1 MEKNVDSYMET
12 TMQGLGLRAVLG
24 GSLGLVSLLSKKGY
38 LELIMGRL
46 PKSKGSFKQG
56 LGVEGLG
63 VISHGY
69 MGILKTKAPKN
80 PGIHVGMQTGIM
92 GYKLT
97 HVKGCLNRTLSLY
110 ELEKPLVTLMIV
122 C

>member
-1 MEKNVDSYMET
+1 MEKNVDNYMET

-24 GSLGLVSLLSKKGY
+24 GSLGLVSLLRKKGY
-38 LELIMGRL
+38 VELIMGRL
-46 PKSKGSFKQG
+46 PKSKGSLKQG

-80 PGIHVGMQTGIM
+80 L
-92 GYKLT
+92 GYML
-97 HVKGCLNRTLSLY
+97 GCKQGSWA
-110 ELEKPLVTLMIV
+110 IS
-122 C
+122 